1 MDAATGSAVGTP
13 LDDEVLTRRTR
24 LPLKPAPV
32 ALTGSRVR
40 LEPLDLDRDVAALH
54 AVSNGQPAALGERRV
69 EAYDPDALI
78 WRYMSGGPFARAGD
92 LAGWLRPQVEAP
104 NVLCLAVF
112 DVATD
117 RPIGAATY
125 MANMPEH
132 LKVELGSIWY
142 SPLAQRTVAN
152 TEATYLMLR
161 HAFELGYRRVEWK
174 CDTLNQRSRNAALRM
189 GFTFEG
195 IQEYHYIVKGRN
207 RDTAWF
213 RILDREW
220 PAVGAHLEGLLES

>member
-1 MDAATGSAVGTP
+1 
-13 LDDEVLTRRTR
+13 LDDDVLARRAR

-32 ALTGSRVR
+32 TLTGTRVR
-40 LEPLDLDRDVAALH
+40 LEPLKLDRDVAALH
-54 AVSNGQPAALGERRV
+54 AASNGQPAVLGERRV
-69 EAYDPDALI
+69 EAYDPEALI
-78 WRYMSGGPFARAGD
+78 WRYMAGGPFARAED
-92 LAGWLRPQVEAP
+92 LAAWLRAQVEAS
-104 NVLCLAVF
+104 NALCLVVV

-117 RPIGAATY
+117 RPIGVATY

-132 LKVELGSIWY
+132 LKVELGNIWY
-142 SPLAQRTVAN
+142 SPLAQRTGVN

-174 CDTLNQRSRNAALRM
+174 CDTLNERSRNAALRM

-195 IQEYHYIVKGRN
+195 IQESHYIVKGRN

-220 PAVGAHLEGLLES
+220 PTVKRHLERLLNRP